1 MFDKLVIHFILGGII
16 FSSIYLA
23 ANVYDNPDIS
33 AVISLFPISIICG
46 LIIKKDKTLLHHY
59 YNLIPVGA
67 ISIICVFLLIL
78 LIKNKYDT
86 RISIFISLIVWIIL
100 QFLKIKYFNFTID
113 F

>member
-1 MFDKLVIHFILGGII
+1 MIDKLIIHFILGGII

-59 YNLIPVGA
+59 YHLIPVGA
-67 ISIICVFLLIL
+67 ISIVCVFLLIL
-78 LIKNKYDT
+78 LIKNEVDN
-86 RISIFISLIVWIIL
+86 RSSIFITLIVWTIL
-100 QFLKIKYFNFTID
+100 QILKIKFFKL
-113 F
+113 